1 MGFSSPCARPPEK
14 WGVSTELRRLVFVC
28 GACALMQP
36 EEGRAIHKE
45 LLTKMIEA
53 HPTYRIPDRNHVSM
67 CGAICVNLARE
78 SKVRASV

>member
-1 MGFSSPCARPPEK
+1 
-14 WGVSTELRRLVFVC
+14 
-28 GACALMQP
+28 MQP